1 MDLTRVAHQQ
11 TEVNS
16 IARQDE
22 VKKRTKQS
30 NGYERPKKEIPTLN
44 RFDTLSDGYS
54 ARKAQHKILN
64 ERSWI
69 SLILSWY

>member
-44 RFDTLSDGYS
+44 KFDTLSRLVHD
-54 ARKAQHKILN
+54 
-64 ERSWI
+64 E
-69 SLILSWY
+69 SLDSLCV